1 MKLPKWLVVLLSVFA
16 VASGLLILAGIL
28 LGESWDLQG
37 QATAYHVVDG
47 NTLELDVDGQRIR
60 MDLALVD
67 PPPPDSYHGQKA
79 IEFLKKKVQQFRQ
92 DGHDDHFFYLKK
104 TKNGYAGEIL
114 YGTQTTSL
122 NEDLIKEGLARV
134 VIPPNE
140 DWTDVKIDAYL
151 IAQKEAQR
159 HKRGIWAHKGY
170 VTKNGFDSEIG
181 KQILQAHEAA
191 KRRAQQE
198 AEARK
203 RQRIEEEKAYRR
215 QIEQALDK
223 VKQSDERI
231 AFIRYR
237 EDPSERGDK
246 HYTIFVDVYVKEQAW
261 ADMTNSRKLS
271 LVATSYKNIQ
281 QSLKGLKYTR
291 KEQPAYVEYYS
302 DTAEDLLAR
311 KKLIRFKGSDWLI
324 LR

>member
-134 VIPPNE
+134 VIPP
-140 DWTDVKIDAYL
+140 
-151 IAQKEAQR
+151 
-159 HKRGIWAHKGY
+159 KRGLDGRKNRRIPHRPKGSS
-170 VTKNGFDSEIG
+170 TS
-181 KQILQAHEAA
+181 QAGHLGP
-191 KRRAQQE
+191 
-198 AEARK
+198 
-203 RQRIEEEKAYRR
+203 QRICNQEWIRLRNRQTDSPGTRGRQASRPTGSRSPKKTADRR
-215 QIEQALDK
+215 GKSVPPPDRTGAG
-223 VKQSDERI
+223 QSETER
-231 AFIRYR
+231 RTDR
-237 EDPSERGDK
+237 LHSVSGRPLGTGR
-246 HYTIFVDVYVKEQAW
+246 
-261 ADMTNSRKLS
+261 
-271 LVATSYKNIQ
+271 
-281 QSLKGLKYTR
+281 
-291 KEQPAYVEYYS
+291 
-302 DTAEDLLAR
+302 
-311 KKLIRFKGSDWLI
+311 
-324 LR
+324 